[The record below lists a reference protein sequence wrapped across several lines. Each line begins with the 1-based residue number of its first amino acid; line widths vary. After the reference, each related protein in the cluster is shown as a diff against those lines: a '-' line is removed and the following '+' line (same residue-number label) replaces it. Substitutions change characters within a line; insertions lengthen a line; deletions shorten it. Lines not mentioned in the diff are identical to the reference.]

1 MEASPEDA
9 DNIKSEHRTDNAS
22 ASWLRL
28 AGLAL
33 IMILTMLALP
43 QLGMVWT
50 AMIVFIATALLFKTR
65 HPVIAVICAIVIPLL
80 LYAFFAHV
88 AGISIPQG
96 NFVRLP

>member
-1 MEASPEDA
+1 MD
-9 DNIKSEHRTDNAS
+9 AS
-22 ASWLRL
+22 ANEDEENQTDSVKASLLRL

-33 IMILTMLALP
+33 IMVLTMFALP
-43 QLGMVWT
+43 RLGMVWT
-50 AMIVFIATALLFKTR
+50 AMVVFMATALLFKTR
-65 HPVIAVICAIVIPLL
+65 HPWVAVISAIVIPLL